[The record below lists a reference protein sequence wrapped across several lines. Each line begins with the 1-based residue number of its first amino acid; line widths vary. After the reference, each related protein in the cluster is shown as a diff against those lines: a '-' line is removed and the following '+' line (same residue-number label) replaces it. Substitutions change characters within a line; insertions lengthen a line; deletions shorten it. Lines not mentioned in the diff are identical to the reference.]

1 MAANRPP
8 RWALRVLDGLQYGLA
23 LTATVAAGAVGVVY
37 LLALVSGGPG
47 ALGAV
52 NPVVPVQFVLF
63 FGGFAA
69 MAFGALKLRP
79 EAPYKDNSR
88 FALSLPNA
96 GSGDD
101 DGGFADGVAS
111 LPPLGWYDPTDSERL
126 SDGGRLLV
134 ASGLM
139 LVVSYLLE
147 VVALALL

>member
-1 MAANRPP
+1 MAASRPP
-8 RWALRVLDGLQYGLA
+8 RWALRVLDGVQYGIA
-23 LTATVAAGAVGVVY
+23 LTLVVTAAAVALTY
-37 LLALVSGGPG
+37 LLALASGGLG

-52 NPVVPVQFVLF
+52 NPLIAVQLVLF

-79 EAPYKDNSR
+79 EAPYKENSR
-88 FALSLPNA
+88 FALSLPDTGA
-96 GSGDD
+96 DD
-101 DGGFADGVAS
+101 DGGFADGVAA
-111 LPPLGWYDPTDSERL
+111 LPPLGWYDPGDGERL

-139 LVVSYLLE
+139 LVGSFLLE

>member
-1 MAANRPP
+1 MATSRPP
-8 RWALRVLDGLQYGLA
+8 TWALRLLDGLQYGLA
-23 LTATVAAGAVGVVY
+23 LTLTVGAGAVVLVY
-37 LLALVSGGPG
+37 LLALVSRGPG

-52 NPVVPVQFVLF
+52 NPVIGLQLVLF
-63 FGGFAA
+63 FGGFAT

-79 EAPYKDNSR
+79 EAPYKENSR

-96 GSGDD
+96 ESDG
-101 DGGFADGVAS
+101 GGFADGVAG
-111 LPPLGWYDPTDSERL
+111 LPPLGWYDPSDAERL

-139 LVVSYLLE
+139 LFASFLVE